1 MVSSLV
7 IKLGMVRQIIRLFIR
22 MIGHIVQHFWIEITA
37 EVVSYEN
44 KKLD

>member
-7 IKLGMVRQIIRLFIR
+7 INLGMVRQIIGLVIR
-22 MIGHIVQHFWIEITA
+22 MIGHMVQHFGIEITA
-37 EVVSYEN
+37 VVVSYEN